1 MKKAITIIITAII
14 IIAVIVIFILA
25 YNDDS
30 NKLKRYL
37 KKQGYTCNS
46 SICSKTEKD
55 IFYQVDYKEGI
66 YSYESQKEIISIY
79 KDKTIVDLSKQS
91 SSTICEFQK
100 DGVKDLTT
108 FTEEDTSN
116 NCLIYL
122 EKVNRLVDDF
132 KKILVKSGTDITKL
146 SK

>member
-1 MKKAITIIITAII
+1 MKKTLTIIMITLITIAII
-14 IIAVIVIFILA
+14 VVFILA

-30 NKLKRYL
+30 NQLKRYL

-55 IFYQVDYKEGI
+55 IFYQVNYKEGI
-66 YSYESQKEIISIY
+66 YFYESQKEIITIY
-79 KDKTIVDLSKQS
+79 KDRTNVEISKQ
-91 SSTICEFQK
+91 SSTICEFKK
-100 DGVKDLTT
+100 DDVKDLTT

-116 NCLIYL
+116 NCLTYL
-122 EKVNRLVDDF
+122 EKVNRLVKDF
-132 KKILVKSGTDITKL
+132 KQILVKSGADITKL